1 MRKTNRRWWAFTLI
15 ELLVVI
21 AIIAI
26 LAALLLPALSR
37 AKAKGMR
44 VKCTSNHK
52 QMVLAFQLWLQDTEN
67 NLLPFRTEYSQ
78 GGDKFNSNPPLP
90 APLNAWQP
98 NVWFQFWWVSN
109 QMRTPT
115 ILVDPA
121 DKRRANVGEPVL
133 RPADSFTDQ
142 VGGLIAHK
150 NDAISYALSVD
161 AGVISGGK
169 AQPFDQSQNHM
180 LTLCRNVYSLDPP
193 SGCSAGIPAVYQ
205 YQGAGGSYPNTFLN
219 GAVHGYDGAN
229 VSLLDGSAH
238 QVTLRGMKVI
248 LQLGDD
254 SPTAG
259 GGTVHFLHPFIPKTQ

>member
-1 MRKTNRRWWAFTLI
+1 MRKPNRRWWAFTLI

-26 LAALLLPALSR
+26 LAALLLPALAR

-52 QMVLAFQLWLQDTEN
+52 QIVLAYSLWLQDTDN
-67 NLLPFRTEYSQ
+67 NLLPFRTPWAA
-78 GGDKFNSNPPLP
+78 GGCKIGTIPASEGPLGG
-90 APLNAWQP
+90 LVRNL
-98 NVWFQFWWVSN
+98 WFQYWWVSN

-121 DKRRANVGEPVL
+121 DKRRSTEPVL
-133 RPADSFTDQ
+133 SPASSLTDGP
-142 VGGLIAHK
+142 GGLLNPAHK
-150 NDAISYALSVD
+150 NSAISYALSID

-180 LTLCRNVYSLDPP
+180 LTVCRNAYTPDSG
-193 SGCSAGIPAVYQ
+193 GCSSGLSPVTSYD
-205 YQGAGGSYPNTFLN
+205 GGGNYANTKLSTV
-219 GAVHGYDGAN
+219 VHGTDGVN

-238 QVTLRGMKVI
+238 QVTLRGLKLL

-254 SPTAG
+254 APTAG
-259 GGTVHFLHPFIPKTQ
+259 GGVVHFLHPVVPLTPP